1 LRIDG
6 YYLERR
12 SKEMSDDEKEPQG
25 GGTDFSVASSSM
37 PDRGLDAGSMGLD
50 EALGTA
56 HRDASNSSAQGSGW
70 SEVYERVD
78 TANANDGPLTADY
91 EDLENPGTTTLDE
104 EFAASG
110 DA

>member
-1 LRIDG
+1 MN
-6 YYLERR
+6 E
-12 SKEMSDDEKEPQG
+12 EKDAKAAG
-25 GGTDFSVASSSM
+25 GDFSMASSSM
-37 PDRGLDAGSMGLD
+37 PDRGSDATPAGVD

-56 HRDASNSSAQGSGW
+56 HRDASSNTAQGADW
-70 SEVYERVD
+70 SDIYGRVD
-78 TANANDGPLTADY
+78 TANPNDGPLTADY